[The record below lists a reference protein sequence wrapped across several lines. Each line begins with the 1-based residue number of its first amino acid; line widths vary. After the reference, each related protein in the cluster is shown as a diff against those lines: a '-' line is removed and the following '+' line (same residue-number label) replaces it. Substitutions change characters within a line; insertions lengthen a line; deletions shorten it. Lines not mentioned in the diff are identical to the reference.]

1 MDEVL
6 AKGQGNDIQKIARA
20 LQSKGDL
27 ATLFPNPRDL
37 QDAQLAVKFMQQV
50 LAKESASGAGG
61 RTSAAY
67 AATRAAGGTS
77 VAGLIAGEFAS
88 LVNSTLSNPA
98 ALSKMLFEPDN
109 RKLLLDLAKKKTT
122 SEKAYNA
129 IKTLSQNTG
138 VIAAR
143 GGPAL
148 DVGAPESP
156 ATAMP
161 TEQTPDEEAQLEAE
175 MRRRGM
181 LE

>member
-1 MDEVL
+1 MDEIL
-6 AKGQGNDIQKIARA
+6 SKGQGPDIQKLLRA

-50 LAKESASGAGG
+50 LAKESPAGAGG
-61 RTSAAY
+61 QGSAAY
-67 AATRAAGGTS
+67 AATRVAGGTPA
-77 VAGLIAGEFAS
+77 AGLIAGEFAA
-88 LVNSTLSNPA
+88 LVNATLSNPA

-109 RKLLLDLAKKKTT
+109 RKLLLDLSKKKTT
-122 SEKAYNA
+122 AEKAYNA

-148 DVGAPESP
+148 DVGAPELP
-156 ATAMP
+156 
-161 TEQTPDEEAQLEAE
+161 EQAPEQAPDDAAQLEAE

-181 LE
+181 LQ